1 MPLAISNS
9 DLQLLLFEADA
20 EARRLVRRLRL
31 SRAELDDIRQDLLVD
46 LIARLPAFDRERG
59 SLGAFAGVVLRN
71 HATRIAARIKRERA
85 AFGAVPVSLDEEQPG
100 RDGGTR
106 GELTAEEDGLSAWL
120 GQPVDAFAEV
130 ERRLDVER
138 GLGLLDRRNGA
149 LCAALAHTTV
159 ESLAAQGRGSR
170 SGLYRRLEEIRL
182 ALMAHGLEA
191 A

>member
-9 DLQLLLFEADA
+9 DLQILLFEADA

-31 SRAELDDIRQDLLVD
+31 SRAEIDDIRQDLLVD

-85 AFGAVPVSLDEEQPG
+85 TFGAVPVSLDEVPPG
-100 RDGGTR
+100 RDGAPR
-106 GELTAEEDGLSAWL
+106 GALTAEEDGFFAWL
-120 GQPVDAFAEV
+120 GQPVDAFAAV
-130 ERRLDVER
+130 EQRLDVER
-138 GLGLLDRRNGA
+138 GLGTLDPRDGA

-170 SGLYRRLEEIRL
+170 SGLYRRLKDIRL

>member
-20 EARRLVRRLRL
+20 ETRRLVRRLRL

-46 LIARLPAFDRERG
+46 LIARLPAFDRQRG

-85 AFGAVPVSLDEEQPG
+85 AFGAVPVSLDEVPPG
-100 RDGGTR
+100 GNGATR
-106 GELTAEEDGLSAWL
+106 GVLTAEEDGFSAWL
-120 GQPVDAFAEV
+120 GQPVDAFAAV
-130 ERRLDVER
+130 EQRLDVER
-138 GLGLLDRRNGA
+138 GLGTLDLRDGS
-149 LCAALAHTTV
+149 LCAALAHTTI
-159 ESLAAQGRGSR
+159 ERLAAQGRGSR
-170 SGLYRRLEEIRL
+170 STLYRRLENIRL

>member
-1 MPLAISNS
+1 MPLAISAS

-31 SRAELDDIRQDLLVD
+31 PRAEIGDIRQDLLVD
-46 LIARLPAFDRERG
+46 LIARLPAFAPERG
-59 SLGAFAGVVLRN
+59 SLGAFAGLVLRN
-71 HATRIAARIKRERA
+71 QATRIAAKIKRERA

-120 GQPVDAFAEV
+120 GQPVDAFAAV
-130 ERRLDVER
+130 EQRLDVER
-138 GLGLLDRRNGA
+138 GLGTLDPRDGS
-149 LCAALAHTTV
+149 LCAALAHTTI
-159 ESLAAQGRGSR
+159 ERLAAQGRGSR
-170 SGLYRRLEEIRL
+170 STLYRRLENIRL
-182 ALMAHGLEA
+182 ALIAHGLEA